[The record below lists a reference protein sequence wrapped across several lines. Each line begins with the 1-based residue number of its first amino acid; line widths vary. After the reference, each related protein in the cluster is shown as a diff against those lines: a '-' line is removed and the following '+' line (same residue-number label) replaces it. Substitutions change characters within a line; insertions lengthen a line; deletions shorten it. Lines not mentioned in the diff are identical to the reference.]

1 MSKNLLEQAGN
12 LFLTGPA
19 GVGKTYTINEYVKK
33 HKNVLLCASTG
44 TAAINIGGSTAH
56 RLFSIPVP
64 ACGGNPEKVIPSKL
78 SIFANADTVIIE
90 EISMLRNDAFAF
102 AVQVIKRAEKLYGK
116 KIKLIVAGDFS
127 QLPPIVTK
135 KDGDLLQRYGFDRSG
150 FAFTAKE
157 WAECKFK
164 TVQLDKIYRQT
175 DKVFIENLH
184 KARIGDI
191 SCIPYFNQF
200 VKPSTEDTDIVL
212 TGTNAE
218 AERINTEYLNT
229 LNAPSTA
236 YLAEKSGIT
245 GKELPCDN
253 IVLLKPD
260 CKAMF
265 TANDT
270 MLDAN
275 GNFNKDFG
283 NTGRFQNGTMC
294 TVVSLDK
301 DSVTVQLKTSEEITI
316 GQHKWSVYNYTTDH
330 ATMTLKKKEIGF
342 VKQIPL
348 KVAKAITI
356 HKSQGKTLTNVAI
369 SPQIFAD
376 GQIYVALSRVTSPDR
391 LALTEPIT
399 SESLRLNQKVQKF
412 YNGKYTFNISK
423 AQLKKQIEIEKKHKK
438 KPATKKS
445 KPKKAIVKKSTKRT
459 VRKKA
464 STNTAVKSVPHVQKK
479 REKHEAHR

>member
-1 MSKNLLEQAGN
+1 MYKNPLEQPGN
-12 LFLTGPA
+12 IFLTGPA
-19 GVGKTYTINEYVKK
+19 GVGKTYTINEYIKN

-78 SIFANADTVIIE
+78 SIFANADTIIIE

-102 AVQVIKRAEKLYGK
+102 AVQVMKRVEKLYGK

-164 TVQLDKIYRQT
+164 TVQLDKIYRQS
-175 DKVFIENLH
+175 DKTFIENLH
-184 KARIGDI
+184 KARIGDT
-191 SCIPYFNQF
+191 SCIPYFNRF
-200 VKPSTEDTDIVL
+200 VQTPLADTDIVL

-229 LNAPSTA
+229 LDAPSTA

-253 IVLLKPD
+253 IVLLKPG

-270 MLDAN
+270 ILDVD

-283 NTGRFQNGTMC
+283 DVGRFQNGTMC
-294 TVVSLDK
+294 SVIALDK
-301 DSVTVQLKTSEEITI
+301 DSVTVLLENGEEITV
-316 GQHKWSVYNYTTDH
+316 GRHKWSVYSYTTDRT
-330 ATMTLKKKEIGF
+330 TMTLKKKEIGY

-356 HKSQGKTLTNVAI
+356 HKSQGKTLKGVAI

-376 GQIYVALSRVTSPDR
+376 GQIYVALSRVTSPDE
-391 LALTEPIT
+391 LILTEPIT
-399 SESLRLNQKVQKF
+399 PESLRLNQKVQKF
-412 YNGKYTFNISK
+412 YDGKYTFTISE
-423 AQLKKQIEIEKKHKK
+423 AQLKKQTEIEKKHKK
-438 KPATKKS
+438 KPATKK

-459 VRKKA
+459 ARKKT
-464 STNTAVKSVPHVQKK
+464 STTVKKRTNVQKK
-479 REKHEAHR
+479 RRKT